1 MTMSR
6 PRPILASAASDRAL
20 RIAGPGLGMPLSG
33 PAACSR
39 PRSAGAARRPAAD
52 GRPAARRVG
61 VRPRWPG
68 CAGRFPRRAAPV
80 PARPPDCGRKPAR
93 PRIPVPCAAGSL
105 RRRPPPRKSSAPYR
119 RCRAAARRAGWRKP
133 SGGGGAAV
141 RIRHFSSKAPVFRPV
156 CEHLRDF
163 EHHAGLLRGIIFACN
178 IRSASDHHQQG
189 VRWGGSNEQARDD
202 TCFGLRNA
210 GRCSG
215 SHIHGDRA
223 AGLFCV

>member
-1 MTMSR
+1 MPMASIGSLCRAVLNRPAMTTSR
-6 PRPILASAASDRAL
+6 LRPILASAASDRAL
-20 RIAGPGLGMPLSG
+20 RIAGRDWACRCRPAARPAG

-68 CAGRFPRRAAPV
+68 CAGRLPRRAAPFQL
-80 PARPPDCGRKPAR
+80 ARQTAGGSQRGLVYPFLAQQEVFGGAR
-93 PRIPVPCAAGSL
+93 RHENC
-105 RRRPPPRKSSAPYR
+105 RRRTGDAEQQQGAPD
-119 RCRAAARRAGWRKP
+119 GGKP

-141 RIRHFSSKAPVFRPV
+141 RFRHFSSKAPVFRPV

-189 VRWGGSNEQARDD
+189 VRWGRFE
-202 TCFGLRNA
+202 
-210 GRCSG
+210 
-215 SHIHGDRA
+215 
-223 AGLFCV
+223 

>member
-1 MTMSR
+1 MASIGSLCRAVLNR
-6 PRPILASAASDRAL
+6 PADDVAAASHLGQRRVGQGAADRRRDWACRCRL
-20 RIAGPGLGMPLSG
+20 AARPAG

-68 CAGRFPRRAAPV
+68 CAGRFPRRAAPFQL
-80 PARPPDCGRKPAR
+80 ARQTAGGSQRGLVYPFLAQQEVFVGGAR
-93 PRIPVPCAAGSL
+93 RHEN
-105 RRRPPPRKSSAPYR
+105 RRRRTGDAEQQQGAPD
-119 RCRAAARRAGWRKP
+119 GGKP

-163 EHHAGLLRGIIFACN
+163 EHHAGLLRGIISPATFAVLLITIN
-178 IRSASDHHQQG
+178 KA
-189 VRWGGSNEQARDD
+189 
-202 TCFGLRNA
+202 
-210 GRCSG
+210 
-215 SHIHGDRA
+215 
-223 AGLFCV
+223 